1 MSGRRPGSRSS
12 RSARA
17 LAAVVLVAGCGGDDT
32 AAPEAASAEATFHAI
47 NADIFMGACTLPCHS
62 GGVNAAGGLDM
73 KVDPFAKLV
82 GAAPAAPQ
90 CAGIGID
97 LVTPGDPEQS
107 LLYRK
112 VAAKIDGTDPPC
124 GEGMPSGP
132 NKAALTPEEGARIRD
147 WIAAGARDD

>member
-1 MSGRRPGSRSS
+1 MSALAPRSTRARSRW
-12 RSARA
+12 A
-17 LAAVVLVAGCGGDDT
+17 LAAVLLVTACGGDDT
-32 AAPEAASAEATFHAI
+32 AAPASASADVTFHAI
-47 NADIFMGACTLPCHS
+47 DADIFMGACTLPCHS